1 MVLHSFK
8 SIMAVMSNDYPDWL
22 ETIEPTKEE
31 IERLEWLIPEQ
42 RSKRGHFS
50 VVGGDKNHITRVQE
64 TYSLLEAEK
73 PASVSILVPKSW
85 RKFLE
90 SNPDAHFAE
99 ADNSGGFAL
108 AAEESITARI
118 ISSDGTIF
126 PGDLGRNSQTAQAI
140 ERSIIKTTK
149 PIVLS
154 GDSLE
159 LIPNLSLL
167 NRENTILICNF
178 GQFQRLAMAAKI
190 TPAVVSDMPHLKVI
204 EVLHE
209 LTSTYPAAIVI
220 KHFNWIIASQKGTVW
235 RTKIENENN
244 TLYLGA
250 RSVFWHKIE
259 QPNYLKAIVLLA
271 ANESQAQH

>member
-1 MVLHSFK
+1 
-8 SIMAVMSNDYPDWL
+8 MAVMSNDYPDWL

-50 VVGGDKNHITRVQE
+50 VIGGDKNHITRVQE

-108 AAEESITARI
+108 AAEESITTRI
-118 ISSDGTIF
+118 NSSDGTIF

-140 ERSIIKTTK
+140 ERAILQTSAPII
-149 PIVLS
+149 LS

-159 LIPNLSLL
+159 LIQSLSLL
-167 NRENTILICNF
+167 NRENTTLVCNF
-178 GQFQRLAMAAKI
+178 GQFQRMAMSAKI

-209 LTSTYPAAIVI
+209 LTSNYPAAIVM
-220 KHFNWIIASQKGTVW
+220 KHFSWLIASHKGTVW
-235 RTKIENENN
+235 RVNSKNDNF
-244 TLYLGA
+244 TLNSGVATL
-250 RSVFWHKIE
+250 FWYTIN
-259 QPNYLKAIVLLA
+259 PINYLKNSLIV
-271 ANESQAQH
+271 